1 MFDHNSLRKTKQQP
15 PTSPINSNQSPPILL
30 LNGGGGGGKTPISPK
45 SLNPPS
51 RSSSDLSTNSPII
64 NKLNYNKFK
73 PMVYGTMPMIVSN
86 QNSMKVHSMR

>member
-30 LNGGGGGGKTPISPK
+30 LNGGGGGTTPISPK